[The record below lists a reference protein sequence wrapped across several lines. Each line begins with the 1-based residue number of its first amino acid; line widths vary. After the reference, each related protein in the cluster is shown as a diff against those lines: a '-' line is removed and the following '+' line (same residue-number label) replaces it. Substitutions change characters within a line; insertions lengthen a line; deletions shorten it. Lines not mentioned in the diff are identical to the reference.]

1 MYFLGKWFKE
11 IFLDVDG
18 HGSSKRI
25 ITILAFIFLSIGY
38 FAHIFFG
45 KVIGDTI
52 WEGMLWVV
60 MAGMGVAT
68 VEKFSRKGV
77 VYDNSEPESEPELEK
92 KKKAKEEE
100 NKDPEMKKFFNKYLD
115 LKKDNKT
122 MEMITEEIKLLMFN
136 NKNLIDK

>member
-1 MYFLGKWFKE
+1 MKKWFKE

-45 KVIGDTI
+45 KVIGNII

-60 MAGMGVAT
+60 MAGMGVVT
-68 VEKFSRKGV
+68 VEKFSRKGTI
-77 VYDNSEPESEPELEK
+77 YNNSEPEPEPEPEK

-100 NKDPEMKKFFNKYLD
+100 QKDPE
-115 LKKDNKT
+115 
-122 MEMITEEIKLLMFN
+122 E
-136 NKNLIDK
+136 LIEGES

>member
-1 MYFLGKWFKE
+1 MKKWFKE

-38 FAHIFFG
+38 FSHIFG
-45 KVIGDTI
+45 GTSISDTI

-68 VEKFSRKGV
+68 VEKFSRKGTI
-77 VYDNSEPESEPELEK
+77 YDNSEPEPESEPEK

-100 NKDPEMKKFFNKYLD
+100 NADPE
-115 LKKDNKT
+115 
-122 MEMITEEIKLLMFN
+122 E
-136 NKNLIDK
+136 LIEGE